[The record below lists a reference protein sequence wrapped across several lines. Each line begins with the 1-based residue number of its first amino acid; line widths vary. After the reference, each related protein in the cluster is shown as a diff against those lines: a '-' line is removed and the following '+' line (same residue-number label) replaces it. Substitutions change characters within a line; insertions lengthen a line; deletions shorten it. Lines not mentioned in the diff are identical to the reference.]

1 MMGPETNF
9 INEAI
14 LKYKIRKF
22 LEKELERV
30 GFSEVDI
37 QRTPVLT
44 RIIIKL
50 QNPSKVTGKRAYRL
64 AKVTQILRDEFGID
78 NPQIA
83 VTSVQNPSLDPMLI
97 ARKAV
102 KLIEMGKPIR
112 NILQSLVEEV
122 MSAGAQGVEIVA
134 SGKIVGKG
142 GRAKSLRVSAGY
154 VPKAGDITYSLK
166 KALQVAYPKSGAIGV
181 YVVIVTPDIIIP
193 DKIKNLKDSK
203 EAVQQVDNKNAEQ
216 TKKEADTSEKEADKK
231 SKKKFD
237 ISVEESKK
245 ETQIMNVEEV
255 NVQQEKKSNETK
267 KKKK

>member
-1 MMGPETNF
+1 MMGPEVNF

-14 LKYKIRKF
+14 IKYKIRKF
-22 LEKELERV
+22 LEKELERF

-64 AKVTQILRDEFGID
+64 TKVTQILRDEFGID

-83 VTSVQNPSLDPMLI
+83 ITSVQNPGLDPMI
-97 ARKAV
+97 VARKAV
-102 KLIEMGKPIR
+102 RLIEMGKPIR
-112 NILQSLVEEV
+112 NILQKTVEEV
-122 MSAGAQGVEIVA
+122 MEAGAQGVEIVA

-181 YVVIVTPDIIIP
+181 YVTIVTPDIVIP
-193 DKIKNLKDSK
+193 DKIK
-203 EAVQQVDNKNAEQ
+203 QQPQAEN
-216 TKKEADTSEKEADKK
+216 KKEDVIVKEQQNQSQIKSEVLKQDKYQMSVEEVPLKENKEEKK
-231 SKKKFD
+231 SKQPNKYKK
-237 ISVEESKK
+237 
-245 ETQIMNVEEV
+245 
-255 NVQQEKKSNETK
+255 
-267 KKKK
+267 

>member
-1 MMGPETNF
+1 
-9 INEAI
+9 
-14 LKYKIRKF
+14 
-22 LEKELERV
+22 
-30 GFSEVDI
+30 
-37 QRTPVLT
+37 
-44 RIIIKL
+44 
-50 QNPSKVTGKRAYRL
+50 
-64 AKVTQILRDEFGID
+64 
-78 NPQIA
+78 
-83 VTSVQNPSLDPMLI
+83 
-97 ARKAV
+97 
-102 KLIEMGKPIR
+102 
-112 NILQSLVEEV
+112 
-122 MSAGAQGVEIVA
+122 
-134 SGKIVGKG
+134 
-142 GRAKSLRVSAGY
+142 
-154 VPKAGDITYSLK
+154 GDITYSLK